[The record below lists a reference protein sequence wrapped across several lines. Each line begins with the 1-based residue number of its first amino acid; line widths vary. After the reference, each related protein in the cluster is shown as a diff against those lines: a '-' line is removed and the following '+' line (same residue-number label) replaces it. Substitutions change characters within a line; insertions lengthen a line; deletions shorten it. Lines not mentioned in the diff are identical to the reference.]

1 MKYFYKVK
9 NISPRNIKSFFGK
22 VLLQLFLVL
31 KSSKTNKTKIDLKKK
46 SKVLIIRLGE
56 IEDALVITPLI
67 SILKEKTNC
76 EITVLANNNN
86 HFIFSNN
93 PNVTDIIGFDE
104 DNNEILKTVRQL
116 KKKSFDV
123 LIDTQFDDT
132 STISF
137 IIGLC
142 SAKNKIAFKKNNWKL
157 FTNTIE
163 QTHNLHIIDEIL
175 LLANQFS
182 FSYSKENINVEYF
195 PTLEAKQK
203 AINFIIQNKLDNT
216 KPLVGVNI
224 SAGSNDKFWG
234 VERFRDLVKY
244 FEKYDINV
252 IILHSLADK
261 EKADQ
266 ISRSNSVVFPNES
279 FNGFAAMING
289 LDFLFTP
296 DSSAVQLAASK
307 QIPIFILY
315 LHKEIAKKWCPYR
328 SPYDCVITEEHSF
341 LRLSYGKTLNS
352 FIPFFE
358 NFYNE
363 YFGSET
369 KDEDRET
376 LN

>member
-1 MKYFYKVK
+1 M
-9 NISPRNIKSFFGK
+9 NLQSIKSFFSNIF
-22 VLLQLFLVL
+22 LDLFLIL
-31 KSSKTNKTKIDLKKK
+31 RSSKKSNIKIELDKN
-46 SKVLIIRLGE
+46 SKVLIIILGE
-56 IEDALVITPLI
+56 LEDALVTTPLI

-76 EITVLANNNN
+76 EITILANNKN

-93 PNVTDIIGFDE
+93 SNVTNIIGVDE
-104 DNNEILKTVRQL
+104 DKNEIFKTVQQL
-116 KKKSFDV
+116 NKNNYDV
-123 LIDTQFDDT
+123 LIDSHIDV
-132 STISF
+132 SSSVCF
-137 IIGLC
+137 IMGLTKAKSKIG
-142 SAKNKIAFKKNNWKL
+142 FKKRNKKL
-157 FTNTIE
+157 Y
-163 QTHNLHIIDEIL
+163 THTVNRELNLHIIDEIL
-175 LLANQFS
+175 LLTNQFS

-195 PTLEAKQK
+195 PTLKAKQK

-216 KPLVGVNI
+216 KPLVGINI

-279 FNGFAAMING
+279 FNGFAAFING

-315 LHKEIAKKWCPYR
+315 LHKENAKKWCPYR

-358 NFYNE
+358 NFYKQYNE
-363 YFGSET
+363 
-369 KDEDRET
+369 
-376 LN
+376 

>member
-9 NISPRNIKSFFGK
+9 KITPRNIKSFFGK

-31 KSSKTNKTKIDLKKK
+31 KSSKTNKTKIDLNKK
-46 SKVLIIRLGE
+46 SKVLIIRLGG
-56 IEDALVITPLI
+56 IEDALVTTPLI

-104 DNNEILKTVRQL
+104 DNNEILKTVKQL
-116 KKKSFDV
+116 KKNNYDV
-123 LIDTQFDDT
+123 LIDTQFDDS

-142 SAKNKIAFKKNNWKL
+142 SSKNKIAFKKSNQKL

-163 QTHNLHIIDEIL
+163 RTKSLHIIDEIL
-175 LLANQFS
+175 LLADQFS
-182 FSYSKENINVEYF
+182 FSFSKENINVEYF

-203 AINFIIQNKLDNT
+203 AINFIIKNKLDKM
-216 KPLVGVNI
+216 KPLVGINI

-234 VERFRDLVKY
+234 VERFRDLIK
-244 FEKYDINV
+244 FLEKYDVNI

-261 EKADQ
+261 ENAEQ
-266 ISRSNSVVFPNES
+266 ISRSNSFVFPNES

-296 DSSAVQLAASK
+296 DSAAVQLAASK

-315 LHKEIAKKWCPYR
+315 LHKETAKKWCPYR

-352 FIPFFE
+352 FITFFE
-358 NFYNE
+358 VFYNQYNE
-363 YFGSET
+363 S
-369 KDEDRET
+369 D
-376 LN
+376 

>member
-1 MKYFYKVK
+1 MQKIFSVK
-9 NISPRNIKSFFGK
+9 NMNPQSIKSFFNK
-22 VLLQLFLVL
+22 ILLDLFLVL
-31 KSSKTNKTKIDLKKK
+31 KSSKKSIDKIDLDKN
-46 SKVLIIRLGE
+46 SKVLIIRLGKL
-56 IEDALVITPLI
+56 EDALVTTPLI

-76 EITVLANNNN
+76 EITILANNRN

-93 PNVTDIIGFDE
+93 PNVYNIIGFDE
-104 DNNEILKTVRQL
+104 DNNEIFKTVKQL
-116 KKKSFDV
+116 NNNNYDVIIDSHIDVSSSVSFIMGLTKAKSKIGFRKGNEKLYTH
-123 LIDTQFDDT
+123 LIDRA
-132 STISF
+132 ISF
-137 IIGLC
+137 
-142 SAKNKIAFKKNNWKL
+142 
-157 FTNTIE
+157 
-163 QTHNLHIIDEIL
+163 HIIDEIL
-175 LLANQFS
+175 LLANHFL

-195 PTLEAKQK
+195 STLEAKQK

-234 VERFRDLVKY
+234 VERFRDLIKF
-244 FEKYDINV
+244 FEKYDVNV

-261 EKADQ
+261 EYADQ
-266 ISRSNSVVFPNES
+266 ITRSNSVVFPNES

-315 LHKEIAKKWCPYR
+315 LHKEVAKKWCPYK

-358 NFYNE
+358 NFYKQ
-363 YFGSET
+363 Y
-369 KDEDRET
+369 
-376 LN
+376 